1 VKGRLWL
8 IIGALVGVAV
18 AAGRLPYLAGAGR
31 SLSDTAERLVGS
43 GAGHLISYASTA
55 GASTRV
61 VLGLS
66 AILAATLP
74 GLTALA
80 LVAAA
85 RGTLRLRSI
94 VALLLVALAA
104 ASYIYES
111 HGRATSV
118 LLLALSVGGLAITL
132 TGPLVAAP
140 LTAAAVLIGAEF
152 LPGLVSSDRSITQ
165 ASVNNL
171 HVAIFNAPGS
181 PRALQIALLALAAI
195 PFAVA
200 VRLMLTG

>member
-1 VKGRLWL
+1 MKGRLWL

-18 AAGRLPYLAGAGR
+18 AVGRLPYLAGAGR

-111 HGRATSV
+111 LGRATGV
-118 LLLALSVGGLAITL
+118 LLLALVVGGLAVTV

-152 LPGLVSSDRSITQ
+152 LPGLVSPDHSITET
-165 ASVNNL
+165 SVNGM
-171 HVAIFNAPGS
+171 HVAIFNAPGT
-181 PRALQIALLALAAI
+181 PRALQVAVLALAAI
-195 PFAVA
+195 PFALA
-200 VRLMLTG
+200 VRLVLTG

>member
-1 VKGRLWL
+1 MKGRLWL
-8 IIGALVGVAV
+8 IIGALIGVAV

-85 RGTLRLRSI
+85 RGTLRLRSV
-94 VALLLVALAA
+94 VALLLVALGA
-104 ASYIYES
+104 ASFIYES
-111 HGRATSV
+111 HGRAGGV
-118 LLLALSVGGLAITL
+118 LLLALAVGGLAITV

-140 LTAAAVLIGAEF
+140 LTAVAVLIGAEF

-165 ASVNNL
+165 ASVNSL
-171 HVAIFNAPGS
+171 HVAIFNDPGS
-181 PRALQIALLALAAI
+181 PRALQIAVLALAAV
-195 PFAVA
+195 PFALA
-200 VRLMLTG
+200 VRLVFTG